1 MYFSECIY
9 VEWVY
14 VFFCGY
20 MYGISGCIF
29 LSVCV
34 LNECMYFSACICMG
48 EVYVIFL
55 SVCVYMFR

>member
-20 MYGISGCIF
+20 MYGMSGCIF
-29 LSVCV
+29 LNVSV
-34 LNECMYFSACICMG
+34 LNECMYFSVCICMG
-48 EVYVIFL
+48 
-55 SVCVYMFR
+55 